1 METASPT
8 SSPYLLSNQKLLHLV
23 RHAQGLH
30 NLGAETNRDS
40 LTQFIDAALS
50 PLGWQQVRA
59 QRENVSASG
68 MLQGIEVVI
77 TSPLLRTLQT
87 SVGVFGS
94 EEQQED
100 HCGNKT
106 STLNHPPIIAA
117 ELCRERMRKGRSRAT
132 VGQCR
137 SRFPQVDFSLIESE
151 EDTLWE
157 ADERETNEAV
167 AARGIKFIKWVLG
180 RKEREIAVVSHGVF
194 LQETLIALKNKC
206 LPLMDTDPFTR
217 FGNCE
222 IRSVIIF
229 NRSVEGLGSDSRKT
243 NYYCGRIPNGLQL
256 QDSAK
261 DNVSVDQVIN

>member
-117 ELCRERMRKGRSRAT
+117 ELCRERM
-132 VGQCR
+132 
-137 SRFPQVDFSLIESE
+137 IESE

>member
-1 METASPT
+1 METPAPT
-8 SSPYLLSNQKLLHLV
+8 SCPYLLSNQKLLHLV

-30 NLGAETNRDS
+30 NLEAEMNRGS
-40 LTQFIDAALS
+40 LTQFTDAALS
-50 PLGWQQVRA
+50 PLGWQQVRE

-68 MLQGIEVVI
+68 MLEGIEVVI

-94 EEQQED
+94 EEEQD

-106 STLNHPPIIAA
+106 STLNHPPIIAT
-117 ELCRERMRKGRSRAT
+117 ELCRERM
-132 VGQCR
+132 
-137 SRFPQVDFSLIESE
+137 IESE
-151 EDTLWE
+151 EDILWE

-167 AARGIKFIKWVLG
+167 AARGIKFVNWLLG

-206 LPLMDTDPFTR
+206 LHLMDTDPFTR

-222 IRSVIIF
+222 IRSVIVF
-229 NRSVEGLGSDSRKT
+229 NESVE
-243 NYYCGRIPNGLQL
+243 CIPNFGL
-256 QDSAK
+256 
-261 DNVSVDQVIN
+261 VTGM

>member
-1 METASPT
+1 M
-8 SSPYLLSNQKLLHLV
+8 
-23 RHAQGLH
+23 
-30 NLGAETNRDS
+30 NRGS
-40 LTQFIDAALS
+40 LTQFTDAALS
-50 PLGWQQVRA
+50 PLGWQQVRE

-68 MLQGIEVVI
+68 MLEGIEVVI

-94 EEQQED
+94 EEEQD

-106 STLNHPPIIAA
+106 STLNHPPIIAT
-117 ELCRERMRKGRSRAT
+117 ELCRERMVCRSRAT
-132 VGQCR
+132 IGQCR

-151 EDTLWE
+151 EDILWE

-167 AARGIKFIKWVLG
+167 AARGIKFVNWLLG

-206 LPLMDTDPFTR
+206 LHLMDTDPFTR

-222 IRSVIIF
+222 IRSVIVF
-229 NRSVEGLGSDSRKT
+229 NERWEILDINLANSAKKKRKT
-243 NYYCGRIPNGLQL
+243 R
-256 QDSAK
+256 
-261 DNVSVDQVIN
+261 